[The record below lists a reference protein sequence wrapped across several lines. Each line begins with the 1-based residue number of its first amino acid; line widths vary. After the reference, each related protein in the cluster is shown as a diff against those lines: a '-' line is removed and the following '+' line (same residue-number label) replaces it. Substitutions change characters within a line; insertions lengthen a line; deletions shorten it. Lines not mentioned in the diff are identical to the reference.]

1 METLATHDRPRVAA
15 AEERETQTRRHT
27 LADKRFSRRGNFVTG
42 GVRSPKAPRAGAGN
56 SPNGGMIQTGVVKES
71 DPKSAIAHYI

>member
-1 METLATHDRPRVAA
+1 METVATHDRPRVAA

-42 GVRSPKAPRAGAGN
+42 GVRSQRRREPAPGIRR
-56 SPNGGMIQTGVVKES
+56 TVE
-71 DPKSAIAHYI
+71 